1 MFKPEEMV
9 KLEVITLKRFR
20 DVILTFLHEKGVVHI
35 EEIPIEYVQRET
47 PNEFYRK
54 ATSYSITISRLVDTL
69 KSYLPPKSGG
79 LKEFIFPKEKKKRSY
94 KYRGIEALI
103 KDVEN
108 FLSEVEPKIREVESE
123 VTKINNEI
131 SSINSSIE
139 ALEILSA
146 LNVEVEYLRAG
157 SFLNIE
163 VGTVERDKVE
173 RAIKEVEEVTS
184 GKVYILRRD
193 LGAVSLLIVVTLKE
207 DAGKVTSVLAKYGFE
222 KIEVPE
228 GEGLPR
234 DLIPK
239 YMEKLKAKEEELEKV
254 RERGKEIAERYYE
267 DVVFYK
273 ELMDNERDKANY
285 LQYLV
290 RTEMTFGISGWVPKS
305 KINEV
310 VEGIKRITGGKV
322 YLNVRPP
329 TDEEIENVPVK
340 LKNPEFI
347 SQFEMLTEMYGV
359 PKYNEIDPTPIMAF
373 TYSFFFGFMLT
384 DFMYGLLLGIIS
396 ALLVKGHSKLR
407 DGTWR
412 FAKIMLWASAFTMAL
427 GIAFGSYFGNALD
440 MIGIHVPRLMD
451 SMKQAMDVL
460 MIALA
465 IGLAHLFTGYL
476 LGFIVRW
483 KNGDKKGAVF
493 EQLPWLLIIVGITL
507 YALSS
512 KLGVPEIAFKGVF
525 GLGLV
530 LFAIG
535 EIMSN
540 GAMALLLIISD
551 FFGFVGNWL
560 SYARLMALA
569 LATSGIALVVNI
581 MVQMIWGVKIGP
593 VPLGILIGIIV
604 FVGGHIFSTAIN
616 ALGAF
621 VHALRLHYVEFFG
634 TFFSGEGRRFEPFAA
649 KREVSRL
656 EIEVG
661 GE

>member
-1 MFKPEEMV
+1 MFKPEQMV
-9 KLEVITLKRFR
+9 KLEIITLTRYR
-20 DVILTFLHEKGVVHI
+20 DPLLTYLHEKGVVHL
-35 EEIPIEYVQRET
+35 EEVPIENIQRET

-79 LKEFIFPKEKKKRSY
+79 LKGFIFPRERSKR
-94 KYRGIEALI
+94 KYRYEGIEKLI
-103 KDVEN
+103 KDVEE
-108 FLSEVEPKIREVESE
+108 FLSEVEPKVRDVEAS

-131 SSINSSIE
+131 TNIRTAIE

-146 LNVEVEYLRAG
+146 LNVELEYLRAG

-163 VGTVERDKVE
+163 VGLLERDKVE
-173 RAIKEVEEVTS
+173 RAVKELEDVLS
-184 GKVYILRRD
+184 GRVFILRRD
-193 LGAVSLLIVVTLKE
+193 LGANSILVVVTLKE
-207 DAGKVTSVLAKYGFE
+207 DSSKVASVLAKYGFE
-222 KIEVPE
+222 RIEIPE
-228 GEGLPR
+228 GQGYPK
-234 DLIPK
+234 DLIPR
-239 YMEKLKAKEEELEKV
+239 YLEKLEEKKKELEDAK
-254 RERGKEIAERYYE
+254 RRGQKLAEKYYD

-285 LQYLV
+285 LSYLV
-290 RTEMTFGISGWVPKS
+290 RTEMTFGLLGWVPKGEVE
-305 KINEV
+305 KI
-310 VEGIKRITGGKV
+310 VEGIKRITEGKV
-322 YLNVRPP
+322 YMNISDP
-329 TDEEIENVPVK
+329 TPEEIENVPVK

-359 PKYNEIDPTPIMAF
+359 PKYNELDPTPIMAF

-396 ALLVKGHSKLR
+396 ALLVKGHSRLR

-412 FAKIMLWASAFTMAL
+412 FAKIMLWASAFTMFL
-427 GIAFGSYFGNALD
+427 GILFGSYFGNALD
-440 MIGIHVPRLMD
+440 MAGIHVPRLMD

-483 KNGDKKGAVF
+483 KNNDKKGAIF
-493 EQLPWLLIIVGITL
+493 EQLPWLFIIIGVTL
-507 YALSS
+507 FALSS
-512 KLGVPEIAFKGVF
+512 RVGVPQIAFKAVF
-525 GLGLV
+525 GIGLV

-535 EIMSN
+535 EILSN
-540 GAMALLLIISD
+540 GAMALLLLISD

-581 MVQMIWGVKIGP
+581 MVQMIWGFKIGP
-593 VPLGILIGIIV
+593 VPLGIIIGLVV
-604 FVGGHIFSTAIN
+604 FIGGHIFSTAIN

-634 TFFSGEGRRFEPFAA
+634 TFFSGEGRKFEPFAA
-649 KREVSRL
+649 KREVSEL
-656 EIEVG
+656 EIE
-661 GE
+661 